1 MNSKEALEHII
12 FEAKLDKPIFS
23 VYYQELIEAR
33 GKLEKDLDV
42 LEMLKK
48 KMSIETDYYDSD
60 DGCEEFEYIVY
71 NGEALNIDTQEEFNK
86 IKEWL
91 ENED

>member
-1 MNSKEALEHII
+1 MTNKESLEMYHRV
-12 FEAKLDKPIFS
+12 ACHQS
-23 VYYQELIEAR
+23 VIVDDSNHYETI
-33 GKLEKDLDV
+33 KKNLDV
-42 LEMLKK
+42 LDILKK

-91 ENED
+91 NHE

>member
-1 MNSKEALEHII
+1 MNSKQALEHII
-12 FEAKLDKPIFS
+12 FEAKAEKPVFS
-23 VYYQELIEAR
+23 MYYQEFLKPIEQ
-33 GKLEKDLDV
+33 DLDV

-91 ENED
+91 NHE